1 MIWRMVADD
10 PQQIVTEADW
20 LKARLNGIGASEAS
34 AVIGCNPYMT
44 NVDLWMLKTG
54 RKTAPD
60 ISSNDHVAYGHN
72 AEEPIRELFAL
83 DYPQYTVIYGGAFDM
98 VHNPEHP
105 WLFATLDGRL
115 RERETGRRGILE
127 IKTTEIL
134 RSMAREKWR
143 DGVPQNYYVQLCH
156 QLLATGWGFAVLH
169 AQLKRVWDG
178 EVKTERRSYFVE
190 RAEIQ
195 DDLDYLLEKE
205 IEFWGYVQRD
215 EMPPLLLPEI

>member
-1 MIWRMVADD
+1 MIWMEVADD

-54 RKTAPD
+54 RKVAPD
-60 ISSNDHVAYGHN
+60 ISSNAHVAYGHN
-72 AEEPIRELFAL
+72 AEGPIRELFAL
-83 DYPQYTVIYGGAFDM
+83 DYPQYSVSYGGAFDM

-115 RERETGRRGILE
+115 EENETGRRGILE

-156 QLLATGWGFAVLH
+156 QLLATGWEFAVLH